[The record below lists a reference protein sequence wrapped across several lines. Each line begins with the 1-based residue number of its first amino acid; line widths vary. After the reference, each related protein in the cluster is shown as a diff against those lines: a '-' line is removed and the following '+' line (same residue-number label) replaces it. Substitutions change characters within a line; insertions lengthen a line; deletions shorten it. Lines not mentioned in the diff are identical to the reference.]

1 MLAVIR
7 KEINTFFASS
17 VGYLVIGIFLVLN
30 GLFLWVFKGQFN
42 ILDSGFADLSPFFL
56 IAPWILLFLIPAV
69 TMRSIAEEKK
79 QGTLELLLTKP
90 IRHWQLVMGKYI
102 GSLFLIII
110 ALIPSLVYILTI
122 HQLANPVGNL
132 DVGSIIGSYIALL
145 LLSATYTAIG
155 TFSSS
160 ITNNQIVAFLIGI
173 FLCFLFYFGFSGL
186 ANYQLFGATDYTIE
200 QLGIQL
206 HYERISQGILD
217 TRDIVYF
224 LSIIALFV
232 FLTTIIL
239 KKHSR
244 KTILKLASF
253 AVVGIVLINIAGSSF
268 YNRFDLTADSRFT
281 LSESTQYLLS
291 EAEVPISIDVL
302 LEGDFPSEFR
312 RLQGE
317 TKQILEEF
325 NAINPKIQYVFTNPI
340 EEEEFRKETLEE
352 LQRLGL
358 TPMEVSVQESG
369 KTAIE
374 TVVPWAIMNYQNRS
388 VKVALVKNT
397 IGATTEERVNN
408 SIQQLEYVFADAL
421 KKLIHPKKHKIAV
434 LKGNGQLPDAKVADF
449 IKTLQEYYFVG
460 AFTLDSV
467 ASNPEK
473 TLQDLQKFDL
483 VINAKPTQPFS
494 EKEKYVLDQFIM
506 DGGKSLWLLESV
518 AMEIDSL
525 FSPKSQGS
533 AVAFMQDLRLGDAMF
548 SYGVRINP
556 VIVNDLYSAPLM
568 LASGQGNDTQFTPHP
583 WFYSSL
589 TKSTSNHPIVK
600 NIESVKFEF
609 SNQIDTLKNDLTKT
623 VLLRSSERS
632 KLEGIPTEINLNDII
647 GQQPDMASYTE
658 GNHALAVLLEGNFK
672 SVYKDRVKP
681 FTLNDAK
688 NISEDT
694 KMVVIADGDVIKN
707 GLRKGRPI
715 ALGYDPYLNLQYGN
729 KEFLLNTLNY
739 LLDDSGLME
748 VRSKE
753 INIAFLNIEKVVENK
768 TFWQVMNIIIPLL
781 ILGLFGVAFSFI
793 RKKKYS
799 KASLK

>member
-42 ILDSGFADLSPFFL
+42 ILDSGFANLSPFFL
-56 IAPWILLFLIPAV
+56 IAPWILLFLIPAI
-69 TMRSIAEEKK
+69 TMRSIAEERK
-79 QGTLELLLTKP
+79 QGTLELLITKP
-90 IRHWQLVMGKYI
+90 LPGWQIVLGKYF
-102 GSLFLIII
+102 GSLLLIIL
-110 ALIPSLVYILTI
+110 ALIPSLLYVITI
-122 HQLANPVGNL
+122 HQLGNPIGNI
-132 DVGSIIGSYIALL
+132 DIGSTIGSYIALL
-145 LLSATYTAIG
+145 LLCGAYTAIG

-160 ITNNQIVAFLIGI
+160 ITNNQIVAFLVGV

-186 ANYQLFGATDYTIE
+186 ADYQLLGATDYTIE
-200 QLGIQL
+200 QIGIQL
-206 HYERISQGILD
+206 HYERISQGIID

-224 LSIIALFV
+224 ISIIAFFV

-239 KKHSR
+239 R
-244 KTILKLASF
+244 QYPIKTILKFTSF
-253 AVVGIVLINIAGSSF
+253 AVITVIILNIGGNSL
-268 YNRFDLTADSRFT
+268 YNRFDLTVDNRFT
-281 LSESTQYLLS
+281 LSEATENLLK

-312 RLQGE
+312 KLQAE

-325 NAINPKIQYVFTNPI
+325 NAINSNIQYVFTNPI

-369 KTAIE
+369 KTEIE

-434 LKGNGQLPDAKVADF
+434 IKGNGQLPDVKIADF

-483 VINAKPTQPFS
+483 VINAKPTKPFS

-506 DGGKSLWLLESV
+506 DGGKSLWLVESV
-518 AMEIDSL
+518 GMEIDSL
-525 FSPKSQGS
+525 FTPQSQGS
-533 AVAFMQDLRLGDAMF
+533 AVAFMQDLKLGDALF

-583 WFYSSL
+583 WFYASL
-589 TKSTSNHPIVK
+589 TKNSGNHPIVK

-623 VLLRSSERS
+623 ILLTSSERS
-632 KLEGIPTEINLNDII
+632 KLEGIPTEIRLDNII
-647 GQQPDMASYTE
+647 GQKPDITGYTE
-658 GNHALAVLLEGNFK
+658 GNHNLAVLLEGSFK
-672 SVYKDRVKP
+672 SAYKDRVKP
-681 FTLNDAK
+681 FKIIDGKDTS
-688 NISEDT
+688 IET

-707 GLRKGRPI
+707 GIRKGRPI
-715 ALGYDPYLNLQYGN
+715 TLGYDPYLNLQYGN
-729 KEFLLNTLNY
+729 KEFLLNTVNY
-739 LLDDSGLME
+739 LLDDSGLTQ
-748 VRSKE
+748 VRGKE
-753 INIAFLNIEKVVENK
+753 INIAFLNIEKVVA
-768 TFWQVMNIIIPLL
+768 TRSFWQIINIVVPLI
-781 ILGLFGVAFSFI
+781 ILGLFGVGFSFL
-793 RKKKYS
+793 RKRKYQ
-799 KASLK
+799 K

>member
-56 IAPWILLFLIPAV
+56 IAPWILLFLIPAI
-69 TMRSIAEEKK
+69 TMRSIAEERK
-79 QGTLELLLTKP
+79 QGTLELLITKP
-90 IRHWQLVMGKYI
+90 LPGWQIVLGKYF
-102 GSLFLIII
+102 GSLLLIII
-110 ALIPSLVYILTI
+110 ALIPSLLYVITV
-122 HQLANPVGNL
+122 HQLGNPIGNI
-132 DVGSIIGSYIALL
+132 DIGSTIGSYIALL
-145 LLSATYTAIG
+145 LLCGAYTTIG

-160 ITNNQIVAFLIGI
+160 ITNNQIVAFLVGV

-186 ANYQLFGATDYTIE
+186 ADYQLPGATDYTIE
-200 QLGIQL
+200 QIGIQL
-206 HYERISQGILD
+206 HYERISQGIID

-224 LSIIALFV
+224 ISIIGFFV

-239 KKHSR
+239 RQYPLKN
-244 KTILKLASF
+244 ILKFASF
-253 AVVGIVLINIAGSSF
+253 AAIAVIILNIGGNSL
-268 YNRFDLTADSRFT
+268 YNRFDLTVDNRFT
-281 LSESTQYLLS
+281 LSEATENLLK

-312 RLQGE
+312 KLQGE

-325 NAINPKIQYVFTNPI
+325 NAINTNIQYVFTNPI

-369 KTAIE
+369 KTEIE

-434 LKGNGQLPDAKVADF
+434 IKGNGQLPDVKIADF

-483 VINAKPTQPFS
+483 VINAKPTKPFS
-494 EKEKYVLDQFIM
+494 EKEKYVLDQFVM
-506 DGGKSLWLLESV
+506 DGGKSLWLVESV
-518 AMEIDSL
+518 GMEIDSL
-525 FSPKSQGS
+525 FTPQSQGS
-533 AVAFMQDLRLGDAMF
+533 AVAFMQDLKLGDVLF

-556 VIVNDLYSAPLM
+556 VIINDLYSAPLM

-583 WFYSSL
+583 WFYASL
-589 TKSTSNHPIVK
+589 TKNSGNHPIVK

-623 VLLRSSERS
+623 ILLTSSERS
-632 KLEGIPTEINLNDII
+632 KLEGIPTEIRLDNII
-647 GQQPDMASYTE
+647 GQKPDITGYTD
-658 GNHALAVLLEGNFK
+658 GNHNLAVLLEGSFK
-672 SVYKDRVKP
+672 SAYKDRVKP
-681 FTLNDAK
+681 FKINDGK
-688 NISEDT
+688 DTSIET

-707 GLRKGRPI
+707 GIRKGRPI
-715 ALGYDPYLNLQYGN
+715 TLGYDPYLNLQYGN
-729 KEFLLNTLNY
+729 KEFLLNTVNY
-739 LLDDSGLME
+739 LLDDSGLTE
-748 VRSKE
+748 VRGKE
-753 INIAFLNIEKVVENK
+753 INIAFLNIEKVVA
-768 TFWQVMNIIIPLL
+768 TRSFWQIINIVIPLI
-781 ILGLFGVAFSFI
+781 ILGLFGVGFSFL
-793 RKKKYS
+793 RKRKYQ
-799 KASLK
+799 K

>member
-1 MLAVIR
+1 MLAIIR

-17 VGYLVIGIFLVLN
+17 VGYLVIGIFLILN

-69 TMRSIAEEKK
+69 TMRSISEEKK

-90 IRHWQLVMGKYI
+90 IKLWQLVTGKYL
-102 GSLFLIII
+102 GSLFLIIV
-110 ALIPSLVYILTI
+110 ALIPSLLYVLTI
-122 HQLANPVGNL
+122 YQVGNPVGNL
-132 DVGSIIGSYIALL
+132 DIGSTLGSYIALL
-145 LLSATYTAIG
+145 LLGATYTAIG

-160 ITNNQIVAFLIGI
+160 ITNNQIVAFLIGV

-186 ANYQLFGATDYTIE
+186 TDYQLFGDAGYTLE
-200 QLGIQL
+200 QIGIQL

-224 LSIIALFV
+224 ISIIIFFIL
-232 FLTTIIL
+232 LTTIIL
-239 KKHSR
+239 AKYSR
-244 KTILKLASF
+244 KKIFKITFIAAIGVILMN
-253 AVVGIVLINIAGSSF
+253 LIGSAR
-268 YNRFDLTADSRFT
+268 YNRFDLTTDHRFT
-281 LSESTQYLLS
+281 LSEATENLLS

-312 RLQGE
+312 KLQGE

-358 TPMEVSVQESG
+358 TPMEVSVRESG
-369 KTAIE
+369 KTEIE

-434 LKGNGQLPDAKVADF
+434 LRGNGQLPDIKINNF

-467 ASNPEK
+467 ATNPEK
-473 TLQDLQKFDL
+473 TLEHLKEFNL
-483 VINAKPTQPFS
+483 IINAKPTEPFS
-494 EKEKYVLDQFIM
+494 EQEKYVLDQFIM
-506 DGGKSLWLLESV
+506 NGGKSLWLLESV

-525 FSPKSQGS
+525 FTPQSKGS
-533 AVAFMQDLRLGDAMF
+533 AIAFMQDLRLGDALF

-556 VIVNDLYSAPLM
+556 VLVNDLYSAPLM

-583 WFYSSL
+583 WFYASL
-589 TKSTSNHPIVK
+589 TKSKSNHPIVK

-609 SNQIDTLKNDLTKT
+609 SNQIDTLKNDLKKT
-623 VLLRSSERS
+623 ILLTSSERS
-632 KLEGIPTEINLNDII
+632 KLEGIPTEISLNNIL
-647 GQQPDMASYTE
+647 GQQPDITSYTE
-658 GNHALAVLLEGNFK
+658 GNHTMAVLLEGNFK
-672 SVYKDRVKP
+672 SAYKDRIKP
-681 FTLNDAK
+681 LNLDDAK
-688 NISEDT
+688 DSSSET

-707 GLRKGRPI
+707 GIRKGRPI
-715 ALGYDPYLNLQYGN
+715 TLGYDPYLNLQYGN
-729 KEFLLNTLNY
+729 KEFLLNTVNY

-748 VRSKE
+748 VRGKE
-753 INIAFLNIEKVVENK
+753 IDIAFLNIEKVIESRML
-768 TFWQVMNIIIPLL
+768 WQVINIVIPLL
-781 ILGLFGVAFSFI
+781 ILGLFGFLFSFV
-793 RKKKYS
+793 RRKKYS
-799 KASLK
+799 I

>member
-56 IAPWILLFLIPAV
+56 IAPWILLFLIPAI
-69 TMRSIAEEKK
+69 TMRSIAEERK
-79 QGTLELLLTKP
+79 QGTLELLITKP
-90 IRHWQLVMGKYI
+90 LPGWQIVLGKYL
-102 GSLFLIII
+102 GSLLLIII
-110 ALIPSLVYILTI
+110 ALIPSLLYVITV
-122 HQLANPVGNL
+122 HQLGNPIGNI
-132 DVGSIIGSYIALL
+132 DIGSTIGSYIAILL
-145 LLSATYTAIG
+145 LCGAYTAIG

-160 ITNNQIVAFLIGI
+160 ITNNQIVAFLVGV

-186 ANYQLFGATDYTIE
+186 ADYQLLGATDYTIE
-200 QLGIQL
+200 QIGIQL
-206 HYERISQGILD
+206 HYERISQGIID

-224 LSIIALFV
+224 ISIIGFFV

-239 KKHSR
+239 R
-244 KTILKLASF
+244 QYPLKTILKFASF
-253 AVVGIVLINIAGSSF
+253 AAIAVIILNIGGNSL
-268 YNRFDLTADSRFT
+268 YNRFDLTVDNRFT
-281 LSESTQYLLS
+281 LSEATENLLK

-312 RLQGE
+312 KLQGE

-325 NAINPKIQYVFTNPI
+325 NAINSNIQYVFTNPI

-369 KTAIE
+369 KTEIE

-434 LKGNGQLPDAKVADF
+434 IKGNGQLPDVKIADF
-449 IKTLQEYYFVG
+449 VKTLQEYYFVG

-483 VINAKPTQPFS
+483 VINAKPTKPFS

-506 DGGKSLWLLESV
+506 NGGKSLWLVESV
-518 AMEIDSL
+518 GMEIDSL
-525 FSPKSQGS
+525 FTPQSQGS
-533 AVAFMQDLRLGDAMF
+533 AVAFMQDLKLGDALF

-583 WFYSSL
+583 WFYASL
-589 TKSTSNHPIVK
+589 TKNSGNHPIVK

-623 VLLRSSERS
+623 ILLTSSERS
-632 KLEGIPTEINLNDII
+632 KLEGIPTEIRLDNII
-647 GQQPDMASYTE
+647 GQKPDITGYTE
-658 GNHALAVLLEGNFK
+658 GNHNLAVLLEGSFK
-672 SVYKDRVKP
+672 SAYKDRVKP
-681 FTLNDAK
+681 FKIIDGK
-688 NISEDT
+688 DISIET

-707 GLRKGRPI
+707 GIRKGRPI
-715 ALGYDPYLNLQYGN
+715 TLGYDPYLNLQYGN
-729 KEFLLNTLNY
+729 KEFLLNTVNY
-739 LLDDSGLME
+739 LLDDSGLTQ
-748 VRSKE
+748 VRGKE
-753 INIAFLNIEKVVENK
+753 INIAFLNIEKVVA
-768 TFWQVMNIIIPLL
+768 TRSFWQIINIVVPLI
-781 ILGLFGVAFSFI
+781 ILGLFGVGFSFL
-793 RKKKYS
+793 RKRKYQ
-799 KASLK
+799 K